1 MLLPVLMSGGRRDAP
16 PGKPTRGP
24 MIYRALADATLLVH
38 LVFVLFVALGAF
50 LVVRWPRVA
59 WLHVPAALWGIY
71 IELSGRICP
80 LTPLEN
86 SFRERG
92 GEAGYAGGFIE
103 HYVSAWIYPDG
114 LTRNIQIWLGVVLVV
129 LTAALYWRAF
139 RRPLQDNQKLH

>member
-1 MLLPVLMSGGRRDAP
+1 
-16 PGKPTRGP
+16 

-114 LTRNIQIWLGVVLVV
+114 LTRNIQISLGVVLGV

-139 RRPLQDNQKLH
+139 RRPLRTQKLH